1 MAQSYRGMRD
11 HPDVT
16 YQAFENLHKTSFTKT
31 KNEKYPS
38 LYRDFFQ
45 QGNETVD
52 LTLVVA
58 GHFQGRNYSGSE
70 NKYDF
75 FVSSGGSMYDY
86 QDLLKS
92 KAMNSNEEE
101 VNKLLEVAQTLV
113 AWK

>member
-1 MAQSYRGMRD
+1 MRD
-11 HPDVT
+11 HPVVT
-16 YQAFENLHKTSFTKT
+16 YQAFEDLHKTSFTKT

-45 QGNETVD
+45 ERNETVD

-58 GHFQGRNYSGSE
+58 GHFQGRNDSGSE

-92 KAMNSNEEE
+92 KAMNSNEED
-101 VNKLLEVAQTLV
+101 VNMLLEVAQSLV